1 MDSVEPI
8 IDETVLWQPDRS
20 AARVSWPVPST
31 AKALGRGFACKCPS
45 CGKTKLFNGYLR
57 VTESCAEC
65 AAPLGSYRADDAP
78 PYFTIFAVGH
88 IVVPL
93 MLMVDMHFD
102 IPDWIQTAFWVPASL
117 ALTLGLLRPIKG
129 ATVGV
134 MLRLGMAKAGEN
146 G

>member
-8 IDETVLWQPDRS
+8 IDETALWRPDRS
-20 AARVSWPVPST
+20 AEKVSGPAPDT
-31 AKALGRGFACKCPS
+31 ATALGRGFACKCPG

-57 VTESCAEC
+57 VAEACAEC
-65 AAPLGSYRADDAP
+65 AAPLGSYPADDAP
-78 PYFTIFAVGH
+78 PYFTILVVGH

-93 MLMVDMHFD
+93 MLVVDMHFD
-102 IPDWIQTAFWVPASL
+102 IPDWIQTAFWVPAAL

-134 MLRLGMAKAGEN
+134 MLRFGMVKAGEN